1 MLKRPTFLTAALLA
15 LGLGVNVTHAAD
27 PETPSDQITET
38 KLAHNA
44 STVVATVNGE
54 DITLGHLILAQT
66 ALPEQ
71 YRTLPDDVL
80 FNLLVE
86 QLVQQTVLQ
95 QQLHGEIPQGVQYNI
110 DNQSRSL
117 LAGEAI
123 SRIMASSQDE
133 DAIYDA
139 YEARYSTHSGDDQ
152 FNASHI
158 LLETEERA
166 KEVKIELDEG
176 VDFEVMAKSTSIG
189 PSGPNGGALGWFE
202 TGQMV
207 PEFENA
213 VLEMRAGDIS
223 EPVQTQFG
231 WHLIKL
237 NDRRKISAPEFDEV
251 REQLAQEIAQQAV
264 EDRLN
269 QLTADATVERPVIEH
284 FDPAIMRD
292 LSIVQ
297 Q

>member
-1 MLKRPTFLTAALLA
+1 MLKHPTFLTAALLA
-15 LGLGVNVTHAAD
+15 LGLSVNTVYAEE
-27 PETPSDQITET
+27 PETTSEPTAEAKINHS
-38 KLAHNA
+38 AN
-44 STVVATVNGE
+44 TVIAVVNGE
-54 DITLGHLILAQT
+54 DITLGHLILAQA

-80 FNLLVE
+80 FNLLIE
-86 QLVQQTVLQ
+86 QLIQQTVLK
-95 QQLHGEIPQGVQYNI
+95 QQLHGEVPQGVKFSI

-117 LAGEAI
+117 LAGEVI

-133 DAIYDA
+133 DAIYEA
-139 YEARYSTHSGDDQ
+139 YEARYSTHSSDNE

-158 LLETEERA
+158 LVETEERA
-166 KEVKIELDEG
+166 KEVKAELDSG
-176 VDFEVMAKSTSIG
+176 VDFEVMAKSSSIG
-189 PSGPNGGALGWFE
+189 PSGPNGGALGWFG

-213 VLEMRAGDIS
+213 VLEMRSGDIS
-223 EPVQTQFG
+223 NPVQTQFG
-231 WHLIKL
+231 WHVIKL

-264 EDRLN
+264 EDRLS
-269 QLTADATVERPVIEH
+269 QLTTDAEVERPEIEN
-284 FDPAIMRD
+284 FDPAVMRD
-292 LSIVQ
+292 LTIVQ